1 MLLATR
7 AGWLLVIL
15 NCLGVYGSHC
25 SEKLKLQFETVDG
38 TSDQLETAIDAV
50 LTMQKLFI
58 AKPSDVDRRN
68 GFLIS
73 VFDRNEL
80 KALLCSGGK
89 LLLLKSSEKLVGYA
103 LLTKVSEFTDLFGP
117 GTHGHFSA
125 AASIDYSNLTY
136 LYQIAVDPQLAG
148 QGLGRR
154 LVDQSKQLAP
164 TGLITDVL
172 IEPLNNARSA
182 SLFELNG
189 FIEKGTLVLEA
200 YRDFGQLKSK
210 VYEWLPSNT

>member
-50 LTMQKLFI
+50 LAMQKLFI

-80 KALLCSGGK
+80 KALICSGGK
-89 LLLLKSSEKLVGYA
+89 LLLLKPNGYYRKSD
-103 LLTKVSEFTDLFGP
+103 LTVVDFDL
-117 GTHGHFSA
+117 
-125 AASIDYSNLTY
+125 
-136 LYQIAVDPQLAG
+136 
-148 QGLGRR
+148 
-154 LVDQSKQLAP
+154 K
-164 TGLITDVL
+164 
-172 IEPLNNARSA
+172 
-182 SLFELNG
+182 
-189 FIEKGTLVLEA
+189 
-200 YRDFGQLKSK
+200 
-210 VYEWLPSNT
+210 